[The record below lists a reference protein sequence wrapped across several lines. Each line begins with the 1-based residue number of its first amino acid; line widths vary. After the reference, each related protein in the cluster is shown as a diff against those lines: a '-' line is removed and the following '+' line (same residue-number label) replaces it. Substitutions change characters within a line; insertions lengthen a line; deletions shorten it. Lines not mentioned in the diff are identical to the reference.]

1 MIVSIIVT
9 LAGLGVACM
18 GMKCTNCGGDDKT
31 RKSRIAM
38 TGGIIILVGGEK
50 ICIFFLF
57 SSTFCVC
64 VFVCLFFVGFLK
76 NIVLPILH
84 RSSVFSRCLLLV
96 RSRHHPGFLQSL
108 HPRQYKVSMRVDKCS
123 FTPDASPTKTVIW
136 PKSLTESVQTFAW
149 FQKLYWH

>member
-50 ICIFFLF
+50 ICLFLCCFLF
-57 SSTFCVC
+57 FNIYVC
-64 VFVCLFFVGFLK
+64 ARLF
-76 NIVLPILH
+76 
-84 RSSVFSRCLLLV
+84 LLD
-96 RSRHHPGFLQSL
+96 F
-108 HPRQYKVSMRVDKCS
+108 
-123 FTPDASPTKTVIW
+123 
-136 PKSLTESVQTFAW
+136 
-149 FQKLYWH
+149 